1 MNHFL
6 SKKLGKKLPKWGF
19 ASLLLG
25 VSLQATA
32 QYDPLQ
38 PWKGTQG
45 TTLQDS
51 KDYKADPIV
60 KAPANA
66 PNVVWILLDDV
77 GFGAISA
84 FGGLSQTP
92 NLEALANNGLRYT
105 NFHTTAIC
113 SPTRTSLLTGR
124 NQHSSHGGLFPE
136 TAVNYPGYDF
146 KIPFEKGFISEVLRE
161 NGYNTFA
168 VGKWHVTPVSEVT
181 QAGPFNRWPTGR
193 GFDKYFGFLYG
204 ETDQYKPYLVEGTD
218 HYAGDTKG
226 KHFTTLI
233 TDKAINYI
241 SNQKSVAPEK
251 PFFLYYATGAG
262 HAPHQVDRSWLNKY
276 KGKFDKG
283 WDKYREE
290 VLANQKKLGIVPQDV
305 TLPAATSGVK
315 PWDSLSVDQ
324 KKVYARFQEAYAAFL
339 EHTDYE
345 IGRLIKHLKDINQFD
360 NTLFVVVVG
369 DNGSSK
375 EGTQTGVHSGYINA
389 LSKKDRIPALLKE
402 LDNIGT
408 EKGIGNF
415 PLGWAQAGN
424 TPFRYLKQDANSEGG
439 TRNPLIIHW
448 PNGIKDKGGIRDQF
462 THVNS
467 IYPTTL
473 ELVGA
478 KIPQVINGYQQHP
491 VEGIS
496 LGYTV
501 DNAKAPTRH
510 TQQYFEITGSRA
522 IYKDNWKASVFH
534 KQGAPFESDVWELY
548 NLKEDY
554 NEQKNVAAQYPDKLK
569 ELQDAFDADARKY
582 NVYPLKD
589 WSTSAFGLDRAS
601 AWAGKSKIV
610 LYPGLS
616 HTFALA
622 GPVLRNRSFSITAD
636 AVIGSSETKGV
647 LYAIGG
653 QFGGFSFFVKD
664 GKLQVANNFGGKISY
679 LESSK
684 PLPTGK
690 VSLKVEVNY
699 TGSNKPAQIFDNA
712 GLLEEAGTE
721 ILYVNGEK
729 VGERKL
735 LKGETSNVGGYD
747 EGFDIGRDQVSAVS
761 DRYATPFDFT
771 GKLNTVTIEVK

>member
-1 MNHFL
+1 MTV
-6 SKKLGKKLPKWGF
+6 PKWGF
-19 ASLLLG
+19 SSLLLG
-25 VSLQATA
+25 ASLQVIA
-32 QYDPLQ
+32 QYDPVQ

-45 TTLQDS
+45 KTLQDS
-51 KDYKADPIV
+51 KDYKAEPLV
-60 KAPANA
+60 KAPKNA

-84 FGGLSQTP
+84 FGGLVQTP

-146 KIPFEKGFISEVLRE
+146 RIPFEKGFISEVLRE

-168 VGKWHVTPVSEVT
+168 VGKWHLTPVYEAT

-218 HYAGDTKG
+218 HYAADLKG

-241 SNQKSVAPEK
+241 SNQKSVAPDK

-262 HAPHQVDRSWLNKY
+262 HAPHQVDKVWLNKY

-290 VLANQKKLGIVPQDV
+290 VLANQKKLGLVPQNV
-305 TLPAATSGVK
+305 TIPEATSGVK
-315 PWDSLSVDQ
+315 PWDSLSTDQ
-324 KKVYARFQEAYAAFL
+324 KKVYAKFQEAYAAFL

-345 IGRLIKHLKDINQFD
+345 IGRLITHLKTINQFD

-389 LSKKDRIPALLKE
+389 LAEKDRIPALLKDI
-402 LDNIGT
+402 DNIGT
-408 EKGIGNF
+408 EKGIANF

-439 TRNPLIIHW
+439 THNPLIIHW
-448 PNGIKDKGGIRDQF
+448 PNGIKEKGGIRDQY

-478 KIPQVINGYQQHP
+478 KVPQVINGYPQDP
-491 VEGIS
+491 VEGVS
-496 LGYTV
+496 LGYTI
-501 DNAKAPTRH
+501 DNAKAPSRH
-510 TQQYFEITGSRA
+510 TQQYYEITGSRS
-522 IYKDNWKASVFH
+522 IYKDGWKASVFH

-554 NEQKNVAAQYPDKLK
+554 NEQKNLASQYPDKLK

-582 NVYPLKD
+582 NIYPLKD
-589 WSTSAFGLDRAS
+589 WSTSAFGLDRVS
-601 AWAGKSKIV
+601 AWAGQSKIV

-616 HTFALA
+616 HTFALS

-636 AVIGSSETKGV
+636 AFIGYTETKGV

-679 LESSK
+679 LESGK
-684 PLPTGK
+684 PLPIGK

-699 TGSNKPAQIFDNA
+699 TGTNKPSQIFDNT
-712 GLLEEAGTE
+712 GQFEDAGTE
-721 ILYVNGEK
+721 VLYVNGEK
-729 VGERKL
+729 VAEKKL
-735 LKGETSNVGGYD
+735 LKGETSNIGGYD
-747 EGFDIGRDQVSAVS
+747 EGFDVGKDQVSAVA
-761 DRYATPFDFT
+761 DRYVTPFEFT